1 MNNRSKA
8 INNSKSNDI
17 KEEKETISPYLIWL
31 DMEMSGLNP
40 ETEAILEVA
49 LIVTDNELNI
59 IDQLDSIV
67 INQPD
72 DILSKMDSW
81 NNAVHTKSGLV
92 ARVQTSTTAIADA
105 EKVIVDFI
113 KKYAKKGSAPLCGN
127 TIYQDRK
134 FIIKYMPALESFL
147 HYRLIDVS
155 TLKELAKRWYPNM
168 PAFEKHN
175 KHEALA
181 DVIESIEELKHYRKH
196 LLIDSNS

>member
-1 MNNRSKA
+1 
-8 INNSKSNDI
+8 
-17 KEEKETISPYLIWL
+17 
-31 DMEMSGLNP
+31 MEMSGLNP
-40 ETEAILEVA
+40 ETEVILEVA

-67 INQPD
+67 IKQPD
-72 DILSKMDSW
+72 DILLKMDSW
-81 NNAVHTKSGLV
+81 NTAVHTKSGLV
-92 ARVQTSTTAIADA
+92 ARVQASATSLTDA
-105 EKVIVDFI
+105 EKIIVDFI
-113 KKYAKKGSAPLCGN
+113 KKYVKKGSAPLCGN

-155 TLKELAKRWYPNM
+155 TLKEIAKRWYPNM

-196 LLIDSNS
+196 LLIDSTS